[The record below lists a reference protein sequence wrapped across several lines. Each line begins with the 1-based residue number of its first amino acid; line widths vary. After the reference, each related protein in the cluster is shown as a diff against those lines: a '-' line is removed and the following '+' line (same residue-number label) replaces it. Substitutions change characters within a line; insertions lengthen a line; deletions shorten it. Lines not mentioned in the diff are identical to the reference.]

1 MWKYIKKNKTLV
13 IFKIETTNNNS
24 NNMNTYYELYN
35 PFNFSEKIDLD
46 LYQNHTLEIRVPFE
60 MKQYDLDLINNV
72 KDLGYNIS
80 SVFTYNNSDISLTER
95 KNLLNLCNENFC
107 MINCNFTNI
116 DINPMR
122 SFYKC
127 NSNLNYTETN
137 NNKNQSTTENINS
150 IYNILRQSIDFSKSS
165 NIKVV
170 KCFQIIFNTYN
181 FKKNYGFYLILSTN
195 AINILLLILY
205 PLKKIDNQLYS
216 FSDIILKQIKE
227 VYKNINIW
235 NNQNETENTKE
246 DDENK
251 NKEKNIKQDNNNNEL
266 RGNKILKKI

>member
-1 MWKYIKKNKTLV
+1 M
-13 IFKIETTNNNS
+13 
-24 NNMNTYYELYN
+24 
-35 PFNFSEKIDLD
+35 
-46 LYQNHTLEIRVPFE
+46 
-60 MKQYDLDLINNV
+60 
-72 KDLGYNIS
+72 
-80 SVFTYNNSDISLTER
+80 
-95 KNLLNLCNENFC
+95 
-107 MINCNFTNI
+107 
-116 DINPMR
+116 
-122 SFYKC
+122 
-127 NSNLNYTETN
+127 
-137 NNKNQSTTENINS
+137 
-150 IYNILRQSIDFSKSS
+150 
-165 NIKVV
+165 
-170 KCFQIIFNTYN
+170 
-181 FKKNYGFYLILSTN
+181 ILSTN